1 MNVPKGNAVALQ
13 ALKPIEN
20 KTADILSGYVFELIK
35 QKKADDAARLK
46 ALADKGAAVD
56 EVVSKMDLKIDATLP
71 QFQEGLN
78 QFGKSYFDKKYEAER
93 LRGDYSPEAQA
104 KKDKL
109 ILEANKIKS
118 DYELAKGF
126 YANPEINTK
135 IKEAQK
141 AIAENKLYK
150 GGKSYS
156 SFLAVMGAPSVAGE
170 ENGNF
175 GLYHYE
181 QGADKSIKDNKT
193 VFTPVGDLYNNILA
207 LEEDTSAKTWTEIEK
222 LNATITNRTDS
233 GIVSRETVKLKEQAV
248 RKSIRDMLG
257 VDNTKPLDEQF
268 ESVNELPK
276 ETKHLYYDLYKKEPQ
291 SKEDFIGFEDK
302 ILNRIKSKTNESDRV
317 DRAKPTVVNVNN
329 GRGNGSGENEPIISS
344 SVLKL
349 YNADK
354 SGKKDTRF
362 YNADGVMMK
371 GSAKFN
377 EFGILGNQKT
387 REVFVQA
394 YWNENGKNANGG
406 KGSIAYGL
414 AIPVQGGTFVTRP
427 LSSKE
432 DPSGAKS
439 VQKYFTN
446 TEFSKFNNK
455 TREYFSNPENRKGY
469 KFNPS
474 VDKTLYG
481 DDTLFQD
488 LLPSLGNNIR
498 KVNKTQK

>member
-35 QKKADDAARLK
+35 QGNAEKAAKLK
-46 ALADKGAAVD
+46 ALEDRGAAVD

-71 QFQEGLN
+71 QFQEASN
-78 QFGKSYFDKKYEAER
+78 KYGKSYFDKKYEAER

-104 KKDKL
+104 KKERL

-126 YANPEINTK
+126 YANPEINAK

-156 SFLAVMGAPSVAGE
+156 SFLAVMGAPSIAGE

-181 QGADKSIKDNKT
+181 QGADKSIKENKT

-207 LEEDTSAKTWTEIEK
+207 LEEDTSAKTWTELEK

-268 ESVNELPK
+268 ESVSELPK

-291 SKEDFIGFEDK
+291 SKEDFKGFEDK
-302 ILNRIKSKTNESDRV
+302 ILNRIKAKTNESDRV

-329 GRGNGSGENEPIISS
+329 GGGGSSQQG
-344 SVLKL
+344 
-349 YNADK
+349 
-354 SGKKDTRF
+354 GF
-362 YNADGVMMK
+362 YN
-371 GSAKFN
+371 SANTTVK
-377 EFGILGNQKT
+377 
-387 REVFVQA
+387 VQVKD
-394 YWNENGKNANGG
+394 NNGKVLGVRDQEMRVLTLPKLKGQPSTDNVFGLTEYKG
-406 KGSIAYGL
+406 KDGKTKRAYYLGAPAKDGTIVTSRISEQELTSYGTKLGFTPAQML
-414 AIPVQGGTFVTRP
+414 AYITDNSRNETIPFQEKPNKYTFSDDNIYKGVKI
-427 LSSKE
+427 SFKSKDLE
-432 DPSGAKS
+432 EPEQQQSQPS
-439 VQKYFTN
+439 F
-446 TEFSKFNNK
+446 
-455 TREYFSNPENRKGY
+455 
-469 KFNPS
+469 
-474 VDKTLYG
+474 
-481 DDTLFQD
+481 FQ
-488 LLPSLGNNIR
+488 SAA
-498 KVNKTQK
+498 TQQR

>member
-35 QKKADDAARLK
+35 QGNAEKAAKLK
-46 ALADKGAAVD
+46 ALEDRGAAVD

-71 QFQEGLN
+71 QFQEASN
-78 QFGKSYFDKKYEAER
+78 KYGKSYFDKKYEAER
-93 LRGDYSPEAQA
+93 LRGDYSQEAQA
-104 KKDKL
+104 RKDKL

-126 YANPEINTK
+126 YANPEINAK

-207 LEEDTSAKTWTEIEK
+207 LEEDTSAKTWTELDK

-268 ESVNELPK
+268 ESVSELPK

-291 SKEDFIGFEDK
+291 SKEDFKGFEDK
-302 ILNRIKSKTNESDRV
+302 ILNRIKAKTNESDRV
-317 DRAKPTVVNVNN
+317 DRARPTVVNVNN
-329 GRGNGSGENEPIISS
+329 GGGGSSQQG
-344 SVLKL
+344 
-349 YNADK
+349 
-354 SGKKDTRF
+354 GF
-362 YNADGVMMK
+362 YN
-371 GSAKFN
+371 SANTTVK
-377 EFGILGNQKT
+377 
-387 REVFVQA
+387 VQVKD
-394 YWNENGKNANGG
+394 NNGKVLGVRDQNMRVLTLPKLKGQLSTDNVFGLTEYKG
-406 KGSIAYGL
+406 KDGKTKRAYYLGAPAKDGTIVTSRISEQELTSYGTKLGFTPAQML
-414 AIPVQGGTFVTRP
+414 AYITDNSNNEGIPYQEKP
-427 LSSKE
+427 N
-432 DPSGAKS
+432 
-439 VQKYFTN
+439 KYN
-446 TEFSKFNNK
+446 YS
-455 TREYFSNPENRKGY
+455 PENIY
-469 KFNPS
+469 KNVQVSF
-474 VDKTLYG
+474 KTKELEEPE
-481 DDTLFQD
+481 QQQAANSAD
-488 LLPSLGNNIR
+488 LIR
-498 KVNKTQK
+498 MAIEKKNK

>member
-46 ALADKGAAVD
+46 ALADRGAAVD

-71 QFQEGLN
+71 QFQEASN
-78 QFGKSYFDKKYEAER
+78 KYGKSYFDKKYEAER

-104 KKDKL
+104 KKERL

-207 LEEDTSAKTWTEIEK
+207 LEEDTSAKTWTELEK

-248 RKSIRDMLG
+248 RKSVRDLLG
-257 VDNTKPLDEQF
+257 IDNTKPLDEQF
-268 ESVNELPK
+268 ESVSELPK

-291 SKEDFIGFEDK
+291 SKEDFKGFEDK
-302 ILNRIKSKTNESDRV
+302 ILNRIKAKTNESDRV

-329 GRGNGSGENEPIISS
+329 GGGGNSQQSG
-344 SVLKL
+344 
-349 YNADK
+349 
-354 SGKKDTRF
+354 F
-362 YNADGVMMK
+362 YN
-371 GSAKFN
+371 SANTTVK
-377 EFGILGNQKT
+377 
-387 REVFVQA
+387 VQVKD
-394 YWNENGKNANGG
+394 NNGKVLGVRDQNMRVLTLPKLKGQPSTDNVFGLTEYKG
-406 KGSIAYGL
+406 KDGKTKRAYYLGAPAKDGTIVTSRISEQELTSYGTKLGFTPAQML
-414 AIPVQGGTFVTRP
+414 AFITDNSNNEGIPYQEKP
-427 LSSKE
+427 N
-432 DPSGAKS
+432 
-439 VQKYFTN
+439 KYN
-446 TEFSKFNNK
+446 YS
-455 TREYFSNPENRKGY
+455 PENIY
-469 KFNPS
+469 KNVQVSFKSKDLEEPEQQQSQPS
-474 VDKTLYG
+474 F
-481 DDTLFQD
+481 FQ
-488 LLPSLGNNIR
+488 SAA
-498 KVNKTQK
+498 TQQR

>member
-46 ALADKGAAVD
+46 ALADSGAAVD
-56 EVVSKMDLKIDATLP
+56 EIVSKMDLKIDSTLP

-78 QFGKSYFDKKYEAER
+78 KYGKEYFDRKYRAEK
-93 LRGDYSPEAQA
+93 LRGNYSPEAQA
-104 KKDKL
+104 EKDRL
-109 ILEANKIKS
+109 VFEANKIKS

-193 VFTPVGDLYNNILA
+193 VFTPVGDLYNNILG
-207 LEEDTSAKTWTEIEK
+207 LEEDTSSTTWTELDT
-222 LNATITNRTDS
+222 LNATTSTRTDS
-233 GIVSRETVKLKEQAV
+233 GIVSRETIKLKEQAV
-248 RKSIRDMLG
+248 RKSVRDLLG

-268 ESVNELPK
+268 ESVSELPK
-276 ETKHLYYDLYKKEPQ
+276 KTKHLYYDLYKKEPQ
-291 SKEDFIGFEDK
+291 SKEDFKGFEDK
-302 ILNRIKSKTNESDRV
+302 ILNRIKAKTNESDRV
-317 DRAKPTVVNVNN
+317 DRARPTVVNVNN
-329 GRGNGSGENEPIISS
+329 GSGNRDGGGENNPIFGST
-344 SVLKL
+344 VMKL
-349 YNADK
+349 DGN
-354 SGKKDTRF
+354 RF
-362 YNADGVMMK
+362 YNQEGVIIRGK
-371 GSAKFN
+371 AETKDINTYTN
-377 EFGILGNQKT
+377 ERVKKD
-387 REVFVQA
+387 VFVQA
-394 YWNENGKNANGG
+394 YWNPNGTNASGG
-406 KGSIAYGL
+406 KGNVAYGIV
-414 AIPVQGGTFVTRP
+414 IPVQGGSFVMRP
-427 LSSKE
+427 LGTKE
-432 DPSGAKS
+432 DKTGFNSAK
-439 VQKYFTN
+439 KYLTN
-446 TEFSKFNNK
+446 AEFVKLAKASN
-455 TREYFSNPENRKGY
+455 EYFQDPNNRQAG
-469 KFNPS
+469 KFNPN
-474 VDKTLYG
+474 VDFAQYG
-481 DDTLFQD
+481 DDKLFEG
-488 LLPSLGNNIR
+488 LIPTTGSNIR

>member
-35 QKKADDAARLK
+35 QGNAEKAAKLK
-46 ALADKGAAVD
+46 ALEDRGAAVD
-56 EVVSKMDLKIDATLP
+56 EVISKMDLKIDATLP
-71 QFQEGLN
+71 QFQEASN
-78 QFGKSYFDKKYEAER
+78 KYGKSYFDKKYEAER
-93 LRGDYSPEAQA
+93 LRGDNSPEAQA
-104 KKDKL
+104 KKERL

-181 QGADKSIKDNKT
+181 QGADKSIKENKT

-302 ILNRIKSKTNESDRV
+302 ILNRIKTKTNESDRV
-317 DRAKPTVVNVNN
+317 DINLPSSS
-329 GRGNGSGENEPIISS
+329 GGSGGS
-344 SVLKL
+344 SVGKNYEILTGGNVVRKMGGGTVEVKNAVVVDLKDKGQIMGIKVPNKDKKGYHIEYAIL
-349 YNADK
+349 GKDKFGRSAYERITQKSDAVAKLISQKLDPNLFENLVMKQNAAQYTAIKEADDIGTIKYYNALTPSNIQ
-354 SGKKDTRF
+354 SGE
-362 YNADGVMMK
+362 G
-371 GSAKFN
+371 
-377 EFGILGNQKT
+377 
-387 REVFVQA
+387 
-394 YWNENGKNANGG
+394 
-406 KGSIAYGL
+406 
-414 AIPVQGGTFVTRP
+414 
-427 LSSKE
+427 
-432 DPSGAKS
+432 DPNM
-439 VQKYFTN
+439 Q
-446 TEFSKFNNK
+446 
-455 TREYFSNPENRKGY
+455 
-469 KFNPS
+469 
-474 VDKTLYG
+474 
-481 DDTLFQD
+481 
-488 LLPSLGNNIR
+488 
-498 KVNKTQK
+498 

>member
-35 QKKADDAARLK
+35 QGNAEKAAKLK
-46 ALADKGAAVD
+46 ALEDRGAAVD

-78 QFGKSYFDKKYEAER
+78 KYGKEYFDRKYRAEK
-93 LRGDYSPEAQA
+93 LRGNYSPEAQA
-104 KKDKL
+104 EKDRL
-109 ILEANKIKS
+109 VFEANKIKS

-126 YANPEINTK
+126 YANPEINAK

-207 LEEDTSAKTWTEIEK
+207 LEEDTSSTTWAELDE
-222 LNATITNRTDS
+222 LNATTSTRTDT
-233 GIVSRETVKLKEQAV
+233 GFVSRETIKLKEQAV
-248 RKSIRDMLG
+248 RKSVRDLLG

-268 ESVNELPK
+268 ESVSELPK
-276 ETKHLYYDLYKKEPQ
+276 KTKHLYYDLYKKEPQ
-291 SKEDFIGFEDK
+291 SKEDFKGFEDK
-302 ILNRIKSKTNESDRV
+302 ILNRIKAKTNESDRV

-329 GRGNGSGENEPIISS
+329 GGGGSSQQ
-344 SVLKL
+344 
-349 YNADK
+349 
-354 SGKKDTRF
+354 SGF
-362 YNADGVMMK
+362 YN
-371 GSAKFN
+371 SANTTVK
-377 EFGILGNQKT
+377 
-387 REVFVQA
+387 VQVKD
-394 YWNENGKNANGG
+394 NNGKVLGVRDQEMRVLTLPKLKGQPSTDNVFGLTEYKG
-406 KGSIAYGL
+406 KDGKNKRAYYLGAPAKDGTIVTSRISEQEL
-414 AIPVQGGTFVTRP
+414 TSYGTKLGYTPAQILTFITDNSRNEKIPFQEKPNKYSFSDENIYKGVKISFK
-427 LSSKE
+427 SKDLE
-432 DPSGAKS
+432 EPEQQQSQPS
-439 VQKYFTN
+439 F
-446 TEFSKFNNK
+446 
-455 TREYFSNPENRKGY
+455 
-469 KFNPS
+469 
-474 VDKTLYG
+474 
-481 DDTLFQD
+481 FQ
-488 LLPSLGNNIR
+488 SAA
-498 KVNKTQK
+498 TQQR

>member
-56 EVVSKMDLKIDATLP
+56 EVVYKMDLKIDATLP

-78 QFGKSYFDKKYEAER
+78 QYGKAYFDKKYEAER

-109 ILEANKIKS
+109 IFEANKIKS

-181 QGADKSIKDNKT
+181 HGADKSIKDNKT

-302 ILNRIKSKTNESDRV
+302 ILNRIKTKTNESDRV
-317 DRAKPTVVNVNN
+317 DRARPTVVNVNN
-329 GRGNGSGENEPIISS
+329 GGGGSSQQSGFYNSANTTVKVQVKDNNGKVLGVRDQNMRVLTLPKLKGQPSTDNVFGLTEYKGKDGKIKKAYYLGAPANDGTIVTSRISEQELTS
-344 SVLKL
+344 YGTKLGYSPAKILKL
-349 YNADK
+349 ITDNSRNETIPFQEKPNKYSFSDDNIYKGVKISFK
-354 SGKKDTRF
+354 SK
-362 YNADGVMMK
+362 
-371 GSAKFN
+371 
-377 EFGILGNQKT
+377 ELEEPEQQP
-387 REVFVQA
+387 QA
-394 YWNENGKNANGG
+394 SIFQ
-406 KGSIAYGL
+406 SIA
-414 AIPVQGGTFVTRP
+414 
-427 LSSKE
+427 
-432 DPSGAKS
+432 
-439 VQKYFTN
+439 
-446 TEFSKFNNK
+446 
-455 TREYFSNPENRKGY
+455 
-469 KFNPS
+469 
-474 VDKTLYG
+474 
-481 DDTLFQD
+481 
-488 LLPSLGNNIR
+488 
-498 KVNKTQK
+498 TQPR

>member
-71 QFQEGLN
+71 QFQEASN
-78 QFGKSYFDKKYEAER
+78 KYGKSYFDKKYEAER
-93 LRGDYSPEAQA
+93 LRGDNSPEAQA
-104 KKDKL
+104 KKERL

-207 LEEDTSAKTWTEIEK
+207 LEEDTSPKTWTEIDK

-302 ILNRIKSKTNESDRV
+302 ILNRIKSKTNESNRV
-317 DRAKPTVVNVNN
+317 DVNLPSSSS
-329 GRGNGSGENEPIISS
+329 GSGGSSGGKNYEILTGGNVVRKMEKGGTIEVKNAVVVDLKDKGQIMGIKVPNKNNKGFHIEYAILGKDKFGRSAYERITQKSDAVARLISQ
-344 SVLKL
+344 KL
-349 YNADK
+349 DPNLFESLVMKQNAAQYTAKNKKDDIGTIKYYNA
-354 SGKKDTRF
+354 STSS
-362 YNADGVMMK
+362 N
-371 GSAKFN
+371 
-377 EFGILGNQKT
+377 NQSD
-387 REVFVQA
+387 E
-394 YWNENGKNANGG
+394 
-406 KGSIAYGL
+406 
-414 AIPVQGGTFVTRP
+414 
-427 LSSKE
+427 E
-432 DPSGAKS
+432 DPNM
-439 VQKYFTN
+439 Q
-446 TEFSKFNNK
+446 
-455 TREYFSNPENRKGY
+455 
-469 KFNPS
+469 
-474 VDKTLYG
+474 
-481 DDTLFQD
+481 
-488 LLPSLGNNIR
+488 
-498 KVNKTQK
+498 

>member
-35 QKKADDAARLK
+35 QGNAEKAAKLK
-46 ALADKGAAVD
+46 ALEDRGAAVD

-71 QFQEGLN
+71 QFQEASN
-78 QFGKSYFDKKYEAER
+78 KYGKSYFDKKYEAER
-93 LRGDYSPEAQA
+93 LRGDNSPEAQA
-104 KKDKL
+104 KKERL

-181 QGADKSIKDNKT
+181 QGADKSIKENKT

-302 ILNRIKSKTNESDRV
+302 ILNRIKSKTNESDRI
-317 DRAKPTVVNVNN
+317 DRARPTVVNVNN
-329 GRGNGSGENEPIISS
+329 GGGGSSQQGVLHNSTNANVKVQVQDDNGKVLGVRNQNVRLLTLAKLRGQPSTNNVFGLTEYKGE
-344 SVLKL
+344 
-349 YNADK
+349 
-354 SGKKDTRF
+354 
-362 YNADGVMMK
+362 K
-371 GSAKFN
+371 G
-377 EFGILGNQKT
+377 QK
-387 REVFVQA
+387 VQA
-394 YWNENGKNANGG
+394 YYLGAPAKDGKYVMSRISQQELTSYGKRLGYTPAQMLAFITDNSNNEGIPYQEKPNKYNYSTDNIYKNTQVSFQTKDLEEPEQQQTANAADL
-406 KGSIAYGL
+406 IRM
-414 AIPVQGGTFVTRP
+414 AID
-427 LSSKE
+427 K
-432 DPSGAKS
+432 
-439 VQKYFTN
+439 
-446 TEFSKFNNK
+446 NNK
-455 TREYFSNPENRKGY
+455 
-469 KFNPS
+469 
-474 VDKTLYG
+474 
-481 DDTLFQD
+481 
-488 LLPSLGNNIR
+488 
-498 KVNKTQK
+498 